1 MIAGCCAWLSVL
13 GAVFTDKVIVQRLT
27 DMTWVGLSSTEEDAR
42 VYHFARI
49 LVALRKSLSKLKTF
63 YMDVAN
69 AGIPTLSQTDPHPRF
84 FPHPTTFS
92 EDNRTFHF
100 RYLSALEDDVACV
113 TYLAMM
119 LGENSQDTGEKLVV
133 KFVARYGEQVHRF
146 LAEQA
151 HAPALRYY
159 GPIPIPDAPQ
169 FEPSLG
175 AAEKARPGLALGFDR
190 MRMVVMNH
198 VETSRP
204 PGNAHKQ
211 VREVLLR
218 LHSEGYVFGDLRG
231 PNILFD
237 PEGAVK
243 FIDFNWCGRYDAN
256 IRDEGLPD
264 GVQQQIDE
272 RKERFEDVGQSYAC
286 YPLALS
292 GAIDWPDG
300 MQALKPIRPIH
311 DWNMLQKLHFK

>member
-1 MIAGCCAWLSVL
+1 MIAGGGAWLSVL

-49 LVALRKSLSKLKTF
+49 LVALRKSLNKLSTF

-69 AGIPTLSQTDPHPRF
+69 AGIPTLSQTGPHPRF

-92 EDNRTFHF
+92 QDGRTFHF
-100 RYLSALEDDVACV
+100 RYLTALEDDHACV

-119 LGENSQDTGEKLVV
+119 LDENSQDAGEKVVV
-133 KFVARYGEQVHRF
+133 KFVARYGERVHRF

-159 GPIPIPDAPQ
+159 GSIPIPDAPQ
-169 FEPSLG
+169 FESSLG
-175 AAEKARPGLALGFDR
+175 PTEKARPGLALGFER
-190 MRMVVMNH
+190 IRMVVMNY

-204 PGNAHKQ
+204 PENAHEQ
-211 VREVLLR
+211 VREVLLK
-218 LHSEGYVFGDLRG
+218 LHSEGYVFGDLRR

-237 PEGAVK
+237 PKGIVK
-243 FIDFNWCGRYDAN
+243 FIDFNWCGRYDAR
-256 IRDEGLPD
+256 IQDKGLPD
-264 GVQQQIDE
+264 GVQEQIDE

-292 GAIDWPDG
+292 RTIDWPDG
-300 MQALKPIRPIH
+300 MGALKPIRPIH
-311 DWNMLQKLHFK
+311 DWNLLQKLHFE